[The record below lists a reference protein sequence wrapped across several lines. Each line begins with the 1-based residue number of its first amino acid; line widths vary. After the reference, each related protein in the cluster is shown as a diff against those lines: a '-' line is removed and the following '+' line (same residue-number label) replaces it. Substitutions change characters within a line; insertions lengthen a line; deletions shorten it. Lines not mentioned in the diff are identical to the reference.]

1 MDKTSVAYRLLKDNR
16 VLKQIVTVIDS
27 QLQGRAQKLLDKHLQ
42 NQDKIEKP
50 YVSTRIGF
58 GASIKEKVKA

>member
-1 MDKTSVAYRLLKDNR
+1 MIGDKFIQR
-16 VLKQIVTVIDS
+16 IVKIVDS

-58 GASIKEKVKA
+58 GATIKEKVKA

>member
-1 MDKTSVAYRLLKDNR
+1 MIGDKVIQR
-16 VLKQIVTVIDS
+16 IVKIVDS

-42 NQDKIEKP
+42 NVDKIEKP

-58 GASIKEKVKA
+58 GASIKEKVNA